1 MVSSY
6 GIDGVEA
13 NDVYMAIRVKMLSD
27 RRNLNAMRV
36 TAAFIEKVIADR
48 AQYIG
53 TPLVVDR
60 HRLESGQYGRL
71 THLQDDRTG
80 DFATEQVGSFIN
92 FEAMQEQDGETV
104 LVGTARIEKRF
115 SRVCEAVQE
124 LYERDQLC
132 VSYEIMASSYM
143 QTPAETIID
152 AAEGNCLIG
161 MCIVSVPAYEDAR
174 ALALVAS
181 RESSE
186 TELNE
191 KEEVMNEEKMT
202 STAEE
207 ETKPPEVP
215 EATVREETPTQPE
228 VPVVPLQ
235 TTAEAVQTPD
245 PELAK
250 LHQEVSALK
259 AANEQ
264 LTQFKEKWEA
274 AEKIRLQAQ
283 QEERKRCLS
292 DLVSA
297 VGLKPEE
304 HQESIDGLDYPTLAP
319 MLLQALKTQQPTAP
333 MALPLTAAAN
343 GLVQSGGIPMSGSQQ
358 DHPYRKLVKELTL

>member
-6 GIDGVEA
+6 GIDGVQA
-13 NDVYMAIRVKMLSD
+13 NDIYMAVRVKMLSD
-27 RRNLNAMRV
+27 RRNLNDMHV
-36 TAAFIEKVIADR
+36 TAAFIQQVIEDR

-80 DFATEQVGSFIN
+80 AFSTEQVGSFIN
-92 FEAMQEQDGETV
+92 FEAAQEPDGETV

-115 SRVCEAVQE
+115 GRICEAIQE

-181 RESSE
+181 
-186 TELNE
+186 TEPNGTEPNEE
-191 KEEVMNEEKMT
+191 KEEAMNEDKMT

-207 ETKPPEVP
+207 EPKASEVP
-215 EATVREETPTQPE
+215 ETTVHEETPAKSEPAATPI
-228 VPVVPLQ
+228 Q
-235 TTAEAVQTPD
+235 TTAGAVQTPD

-297 VGLKPEE
+297 AGLKPEE

-319 MLLQALKTQQPTAP
+319 MLL
-333 MALPLTAAAN
+333 
-343 GLVQSGGIPMSGSQQ
+343 
-358 DHPYRKLVKELTL
+358 